1 MVADGYLFTVVDGAG
16 FAGIDLANR
25 PAIKT
30 FVGRVAARPAA
41 RATKNAV

>member
-1 MVADGYLFTVVDGAG
+1 MVTDGYLFTVVDGAG

-30 FVGRVAARPAA
+30 FVGCVAAHPAA
-41 RATKNAV
+41 RATENAL